1 MNANTQLHLFSSM
14 NHISSQDY
22 RLPKY
27 EILTHTTPPDLP
39 DDPCLTLKTPL
50 PPLPLFPLTEGNR
63 KGTVRQEEVSG
74 GEGRGRGELQIAD
87 ALSQQPFL
95 PGIKGCISFL
105 LPGENG
111 GGGGETMQ
119 SRNVVKSRK

>member
-39 DDPCLTLKTPL
+39 DDPCLTLSPPL
-50 PPLPLFPLTEGNR
+50 PPLLLFPLAEGNR
-63 KGTVRQEEVSG
+63 EGTVRQEEVSG
-74 GEGRGRGELQIAD
+74 GEGRGRGGEGGYCRLQTRYHNNHFCQGSRD
-87 ALSQQPFL
+87 AFPSCSQERMAEA
-95 PGIKGCISFL
+95 
-105 LPGENG
+105 GERQCNL
-111 GGGGETMQ
+111 EMW
-119 SRNVVKSRK
+119 